1 MVFKLD
7 TEDVFGGQVE
17 DGVYEVIINHATED
31 ATPSGAEYINVDL
44 IIRNDINQKFKNAH
58 IFHSIWKAKKNNQY
72 NAKSI
77 NTIGKAVGL
86 ANGKEYNSLTEVLED
101 FALKT
106 CRISVKNETSEYNGK
121 TYNNL
126 NVKSWAESKIPGPAN
141 HQFAA
146 KDIAQQDNQPM
157 NITDDDLPF

>member
-7 TEDVFGGQVE
+7 TEDIFGGQVE

-44 IIRNDINQKFKNAH
+44 IIRNDVNQKFKNAH
-58 IFHSIWKAKKNNQY
+58 IFHKIWKGKESNQY

-106 CRISVKNETSEYNGK
+106 CLVSVKNETSEYNGK

-126 NVKSWAESKIPGPAN
+126 NVKGWAESKIPGQSN
-141 HQFAA
+141 HKFAA
-146 KDIAQQDNQPM
+146 KDIAQQDHQPL

>member
-58 IFHSIWKAKKNNQY
+58 IFHSIWKAKKTINIMRNQSTRLV
-72 NAKSI
+72 KLLDLQTVK
-77 NTIGKAVGL
+77 NTI
-86 ANGKEYNSLTEVLED
+86 
-101 FALKT
+101 
-106 CRISVKNETSEYNGK
+106 R
-121 TYNNL
+121 
-126 NVKSWAESKIPGPAN
+126 
-141 HQFAA
+141 
-146 KDIAQQDNQPM
+146 
-157 NITDDDLPF
+157 